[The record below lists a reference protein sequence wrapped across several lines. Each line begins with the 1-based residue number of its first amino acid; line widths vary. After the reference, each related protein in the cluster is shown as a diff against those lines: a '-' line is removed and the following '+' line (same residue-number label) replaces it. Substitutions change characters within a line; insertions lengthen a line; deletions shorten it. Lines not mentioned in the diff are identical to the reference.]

1 MPPIWPNEAF
11 YGLHGG
17 GQVGGGVLMGDG
29 FAMSMMVRFWA
40 NSNQHD
46 TDMGCPEDGYGYVA
60 STCSLASATVTS
72 NALHGG
78 RWGGVWWVVL
88 FFLFFPSFREKS

>member
-1 MPPIWPNEAF
+1 MVSTVVVKLVVACSWGM
-11 YGLHGG
+11 GLWW
-17 GQVGGGVLMGDG
+17 
-29 FAMSMMVRFWA
+29 AMSMMVRFWA